1 MNKVLPIKN
10 KKLTNN
16 QANDKLLKFQF
27 DLFKENQELEVVF
40 WNELLDDNHWGCIL
54 SIDDVNKKELCI
66 SPTIQES
73 E

>member
-1 MNKVLPIKN
+1 MKVKELIKE
-10 KKLTNN
+10 L
-16 QANDKLLKFQF
+16 Q
-27 DLFKENQELEVVF
+27 KENQELEVVF